1 MTARQRPRRSGY
13 RITHLCAPTAERNYF
28 RLTVPPALA
37 ARVPEG
43 AIFDLEITEDGLLFW
58 IRPDSVADAG
68 GKKPPSW
75 SVG

>member
-1 MTARQRPRRSGY
+1 LTAHQRPHRSGY
-13 RITHLCAPTAERNYF
+13 RITRFRTPSDERNYY

-43 AIFDLEITEDGLLFW
+43 AIFDSEITEDGLLFR